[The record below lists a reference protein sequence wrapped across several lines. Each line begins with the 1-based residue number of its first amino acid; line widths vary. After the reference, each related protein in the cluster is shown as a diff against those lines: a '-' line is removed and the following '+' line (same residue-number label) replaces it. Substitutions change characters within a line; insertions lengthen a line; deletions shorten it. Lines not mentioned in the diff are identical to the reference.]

1 MKKALRL
8 FTFMCLILTLTA
20 CGVSEKDYQAA
31 VSEKEALK
39 TELETAQQENKV
51 LNESVTEI
59 YKERENLLAEIDRL
73 KDENKAL
80 TAKKDADQGGTGKAA
95 GKDSY
100 IIQPDDTLGR
110 IADKTGVPLEDLKR
124 LNHITNNDV
133 IWVGQKLRLR

>member
-80 TAKKDADQGGTGKAA
+80 AAKKDADQGGTGKSA